1 MVCGRRSLPTRQS
14 QSMIDDVRGLSTATL
29 GILSPESRDIILMRL
44 DSLREVAQQH
54 GSGVLSP
61 LLRS

>member
-1 MVCGRRSLPTRQS
+1 
-14 QSMIDDVRGLSTATL
+14 MIDDVRGLSTATL